1 MNRLPSSIHI
11 NPKNLILLSSV
22 QSPAVTI
29 LISARATVTATFRWT
44 GHPRRHLPSAR
55 GTCGLLHVRGPWQS
69 RIAGLL
75 LRGDSHEAT
84 IANAGSQPMY
94 YTLLHLARL
103 ETTCG
108 WSSRINMIKLINA
121 DETVPPQNLQR
132 LACRLRHGFVAIL
145 TLKAFHGGAANIS
158 QTLVLRGGK
167 SKTLSGNWKTKR
179 DPKMHILTKTY
190 KHIQTHTNTNNYY
203 GSVAAIW
210 NDLVQE
216 TSLTFH
222 CSPSGTRVAEWGQV
236 VEKPRKRLLGTPRNW
251 RSTYYIFPHDIWFL
265 NCFNSNILYSFYT
278 VIYLTQLCVLSMP
291 IHKELFGSIWRQIR
305 PKVCEWPLL
314 RHQSNIS

>member
-1 MNRLPSSIHI
+1 M
-11 NPKNLILLSSV
+11 
-22 QSPAVTI
+22 SPASWIRCHTHVEGVPWW
-29 LISARATVTATFRWT
+29 SCE
-44 GHPRRHLPSAR
+44 HLPDL
-55 GTCGLLHVRGPWQS
+55 GTSWWKEQ
-69 RIAGLL
+69 
-75 LRGDSHEAT
+75 
-84 IANAGSQPMY
+84 NAE
-94 YTLLHLARL
+94 R
-103 ETTCG
+103 
-108 WSSRINMIKLINA
+108 KLK
-121 DETVPPQNLQR
+121 D
-132 LACRLRHGFVAIL
+132 
-145 TLKAFHGGAANIS
+145 K
-158 QTLVLRGGK
+158 
-167 SKTLSGNWKTKR
+167 KR
-179 DPKMHILTKTY
+179 PEDAHTY
-190 KHIQTHTNTNNYY
+190 KNIQTHTNTNKYYY

-265 NCFNSNILYSFYT
+265 NCFNSNIFYSFYT